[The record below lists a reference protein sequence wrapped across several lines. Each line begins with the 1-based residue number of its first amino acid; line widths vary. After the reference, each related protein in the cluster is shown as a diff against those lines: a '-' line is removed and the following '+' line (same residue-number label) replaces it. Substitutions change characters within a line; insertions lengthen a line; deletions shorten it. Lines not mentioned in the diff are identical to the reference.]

1 MCERGYERQASVVHF
16 PLLYHNFWAWKC
28 LTRGLILFCLFFVP
42 LDSPK
47 PSSRGTQ
54 RSNTSLTKVEP
65 WVDDDSLELISI
77 PGSGR
82 GPRKLVQPF
91 TPEKETKAFKPLQNG
106 LHLTNSALEGGEK
119 LNATDKEGLSLLHRA
134 VRAND
139 IKAVTFLLDNGAD
152 INIKG
157 KDEFTPLH
165 GAVRYVFFL
174 LFLYFVSVHN

>member
-1 MCERGYERQASVVHF
+1 M
-16 PLLYHNFWAWKC
+16 
-28 LTRGLILFCLFFVP
+28 FFVP